1 MYKTLLV
8 RSLHEFIFQDI
19 YRDKQIVH
27 TLTWPRGKEQR
38 YNLLC
43 PREAVWL
50 FPPATFVA
58 EVEKKIK
65 WKSGGY
71 QEEELGDDL
80 GFYSCRKSASSLC
93 TCVYACICVCM
104 CVCWGFLLTYM
115 TNTTL
120 VVLYQHQ
127 KISNSPGMPVICK
140 LGHWAKGRQPLLFG
154 QIETC
159 DADLHSCQITGAQG
173 SIWVGG
179 SVTKLTVNCSCKAED
194 TIWLRLR
201 NPVLLTCKRPA
212 KIMAC
217 QVQFSHQPLTP

>member
-1 MYKTLLV
+1 MWKLLKRTNKIYKTLLV

-50 FPPATFVA
+50 FPLATFVA
-58 EVEKKIK
+58 EVEKKEKKIK

-80 GFYSCRKSASSLC
+80 GFYSCRKSANSLC
-93 TCVYACICVCM
+93 TCVYACICMCM

-120 VVLYQHQ
+120 VFYISTKRFPTVL
-127 KISNSPGMPVICK
+127 GC
-140 LGHWAKGRQPLLFG
+140 LLFVSRDIG
-154 QIETC
+154 QK
-159 DADLHSCQITGAQG
+159 ADNPCCLA
-173 SIWVGG
+173 
-179 SVTKLTVNCSCKAED
+179 
-194 TIWLRLR
+194 RLR
-201 NPVLLTCKRPA
+201 RAMLTCIPA
-212 KIMAC
+212 KLLVHKAL
-217 QVQFSHQPLTP
+217 SE